1 MIYHMTRV
9 NCFRWSSVLSCP
21 SPHWLWSWRSAG
33 RLAPRLNLLYW
44 RVSGVMCSPR
54 LTKCCPVGS
63 WEKISHFSWPLV
75 ASWIFQ
81 LGCLSSE
88 RVRFLSWSKINVYF
102 ELVTNINK
110 SVSGGSEVI
119 CNDVWAVLK
128 LWGVNVVQV
137 VKPGWII
144 TVRSRQS
151 LHFLQLSV
159 WAIIEIFHVTRAKWD
174 TCDVWYTCSLNT

>member
-1 MIYHMTRV
+1 MVYHMTRV

-81 LGCLSSE
+81 LGCFSSE

-110 SVSGGSEVI
+110 SVSRGSEVI

-137 VKPGWII
+137 LKPGRII

-151 LHFLQLSV
+151 LISFSCPCEQLLKY
-159 WAIIEIFHVTRAKWD
+159 FT
-174 TCDVWYTCSLNT
+174 